1 MTIMRSQRRVV
12 MLVRLAWRLWLSR
25 VKQVSR
31 PAKSWLKKSAIR
43 SGTDG
48 GVCVAI
54 FVWIFW
60 VPLVV
65 VFCIGSVGLVDFY
78 IVTNSI
84 EWE

>member
-54 FVWIFW
+54 FVWIFLGSFGGGVLYW
-60 VPLVV
+60 
-65 VFCIGSVGLVDFY
+65 IGGTGGFLY
-78 IVTNSI
+78 CH
-84 EWE
+84 